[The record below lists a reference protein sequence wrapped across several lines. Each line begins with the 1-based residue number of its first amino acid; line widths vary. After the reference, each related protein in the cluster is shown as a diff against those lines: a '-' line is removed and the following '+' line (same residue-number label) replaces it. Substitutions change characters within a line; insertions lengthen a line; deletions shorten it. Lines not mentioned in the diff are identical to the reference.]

1 MEKPESKGLEWIDLN
16 PDHGRWLRFC
26 LFVGLILSFG
36 SGCATYSDR
45 MKAAQD
51 QVRVGNY
58 QAAVDDLNRFMG
70 TPEGELP
77 QKFDSDMAL
86 AVLERATLEQA
97 LSEFK
102 PSARDFGVAD
112 QELQLLDIANDT
124 AGTIGK
130 YFFSDSST
138 KYKASPVEKL
148 SLNGF
153 NMMNYLALGEMTGAS
168 VEARRFTVM
177 RNYLNEFDPGH
188 PHAAFGSYLAGFTFA
203 QQGDYGRA
211 MRYYDEA
218 LEAGSL
224 ESLREPVARLSKLT
238 SYRGKYIQKFLDSGP
253 APTSGKDQTSSLLV
267 AVNIG
272 RVPHKVPERM
282 PIGAAIGI
290 AGSYISGNPAV
301 LGYSAFKVVVYPE
314 LIQPPSLYN
323 KVEMTLDGQRA
334 RLDLTSDLGVEIRN
348 EYEKLKP
355 QIIGAA
361 LSRMIVRAAAAEG
374 ARQAGKQEN
383 STVGWI
389 AALATEATLVAMDK
403 PDTRSWIFLPNR
415 VYLYQTRVKPGTH
428 TIEIKLGSSDGA
440 TLKHN
445 VDIAPGGYAAVIVT
459 APR

>member
-1 MEKPESKGLEWIDLN
+1 MGLYNSIGSE
-16 PDHGRWLRFC
+16 PARRFAEFGRGS
-26 LFVGLILSFG
+26 LFFLAVSLAFSLV

-45 MKAAQD
+45 MKTAQG
-51 QVRVGNY
+51 QVNAGNY
-58 QAAVDDLNRFMG
+58 QAAVDDLNKFMG
-70 TPEGELP
+70 TPKGEMP
-77 QKFDSDMAL
+77 EKFDSDTAL
-86 AVLERATLEQA
+86 AVLDRATLEQA
-97 LSEFK
+97 LSQYK
-102 PSARDFGVAD
+102 KSATDFGAAD

-153 NMMNYLALGEMTGAS
+153 NMMNYLALNEMTRAS

-188 PHAAFGSYLAGFTFA
+188 AHAAFGSYLAGFAFS

-218 LEAGSL
+218 LEAGSF
-224 ESLREPVARLSKLT
+224 ESLREPVSRLSKLT
-238 SYRGKYIQKFLDSGP
+238 NYRGKFVGPFLAKGKT
-253 APTSGKDQTSSLLV
+253 APVAADRTSSLLV
-267 AVNIG
+267 AVNVG
-272 RVPHKVPERM
+272 RVPYKVPERM

-290 AGSYISGNPAV
+290 AGSFISGNPAV

-314 LIQPPSLYN
+314 LVQPPSVYN
-323 KVEMTLDGQRA
+323 QVRMKIDGQEA
-334 RLDLTSDLGVEIRN
+334 SLDLTTNIGTEITN

-355 QIIGAA
+355 KIIGAA

-374 ARQAGKQEN
+374 MRQAGNQEN
-383 STVGWI
+383 PALGWVL
-389 AALATEATLVAMDK
+389 ALATEASMVAMDK
-403 PDTRSWIFLPNR
+403 PDTRSWMFLPDR
-415 VYLYQTRVKPGTH
+415 VYLYQTRLTPGSHTVEIQLGHSGGTTLRHEIELKP
-428 TIEIKLGSSDGA
+428 
-440 TLKHN
+440 N
-445 VDIAPGGYAAVIVT
+445 GYGAVIVT

>member
-1 MEKPESKGLEWIDLN
+1 MPGTTGLGDFALKAGHT
-16 PDHGRWLRFC
+16 PWLRLC
-26 LFVGLILSFG
+26 LWVTVVLYFG

-45 MKAAQD
+45 MKLAQE
-51 QVRVGNY
+51 QVKAGNY
-58 QAAVDDLNRFMG
+58 QAAVDDLNKFIG
-70 TPEGELP
+70 TPEGQLP
-77 QKFDSDMAL
+77 EKFNSDTAL

-97 LSEFK
+97 LSEFQR
-102 PSARDFGVAD
+102 SARDFGAGD

-153 NMMNYLALGEMTGAS
+153 NMMNYLALGQMTGAS

-177 RNYLNEFDPGH
+177 RNYLNEFEPGH

-218 LEAGSL
+218 LEAGSF
-224 ESLREPVARLSKLT
+224 ESLREPIGRLSKLT
-238 SYRGKYIQKFLDSGP
+238 NYRGQYIQKFLEENKAATAP
-253 APTSGKDQTSSLLV
+253 ADHTGSLIV

-272 RVPHKVPERM
+272 RVPYKVPERM

-314 LIQPPSLYN
+314 LVQPVSLYN
-323 KVEMTLDGQRA
+323 KVSMQIDGRSA
-334 RLDLTSDLGVEIRN
+334 RLDLATNLGVEIKN
-348 EYEKLKP
+348 L
-355 QIIGAA
+355 
-361 LSRMIVRAAAAEG
+361 LHVC
-374 ARQAGKQEN
+374 
-383 STVGWI
+383 
-389 AALATEATLVAMDK
+389 
-403 PDTRSWIFLPNR
+403 
-415 VYLYQTRVKPGTH
+415 
-428 TIEIKLGSSDGA
+428 
-440 TLKHN
+440 
-445 VDIAPGGYAAVIVT
+445 
-459 APR
+459 

>member
-1 MEKPESKGLEWIDLN
+1 MPGKTGLGGFALKAR
-16 PDHGRWLRFC
+16 HTSWLRLC
-26 LFVGLILSFG
+26 LGVTVLFYFG

-45 MKAAQD
+45 MKVAQE
-51 QVRVGNY
+51 QVKAGNY
-58 QAAVDDLNRFMG
+58 QAAVDDLNKFMG
-70 TPEGELP
+70 TPEGQLP
-77 QKFDSDMAL
+77 DKFNSDTAL

-97 LSEFK
+97 LSEFQK
-102 PSARDFGVAD
+102 SARDFGAGD

-153 NMMNYLALGEMTGAS
+153 NMMNYLALGQMTGAS

-177 RNYLNEFDPGH
+177 RNYLNEFEPGH

-218 LEAGSL
+218 LQAGSL
-224 ESLREPVARLSKLT
+224 ESLREPISRLSKLT
-238 SYRGKYIQKFLDSGP
+238 NYRGQYIQKFLDEHKAAAVP
-253 APTSGKDQTSSLLV
+253 ADHTGSLIV

-272 RVPHKVPERM
+272 RVPYKVPERM

-314 LIQPPSLYN
+314 LVQPSSLYN
-323 KVEMTLDGQRA
+323 KVSMKVDDRSAQ
-334 RLDLTSDLGVEIRN
+334 LDLATNLGVEIKN
-348 EYEKLKP
+348 EYEHLKP
-355 QIIGAA
+355 KIIGAA
-361 LSRMIVRAAAAEG
+361 ISRMIVRAATAEG
-374 ARQAGKQEN
+374 VRQAGNQQDAAL
-383 STVGWI
+383 GWVL
-389 AALATEATLVAMDK
+389 ALATEASMVAMDK
-403 PDTRSWIFLPNR
+403 PDTRSWMFLPDR
-415 VYLYQTRVKPGTH
+415 VYLYQARLKPGTH
-428 TIEIKLGSSDGA
+428 SIEIQLGGSNGS
-440 TLKHN
+440 TVSHS
-445 VDIAPGGYAAVIVT
+445 VEIAPNGYAAVIVT